1 MKKYKV
7 QITETLQR
15 IVDVEAEDMD
25 QAIADVEW
33 QHELGEI
40 VLVAEDFT
48 GVEFDIYKEGE
59 VCE

>member
-1 MKKYKV
+1 MKKFKV

-15 IVDVEAEDMD
+15 IVEIEAENID

-33 QHELGEI
+33 QHEIGEI

-48 GVEFDIYKEGE
+48 GVEFDIYREGR
-59 VCE
+59 

>member
-1 MKKYKV
+1 MKKFKV

-15 IVDVEAEDMD
+15 IVEVEAEDMD

-40 VLVAEDFT
+40 ILVAEDFM
-48 GVEFDIYKEGE
+48 GVEFDIYKEA
-59 VCE
+59 

>member
-1 MKKYKV
+1 MKTFKI

-15 IVDVEAEDMD
+15 IVEVEAEDID

-33 QHELGEI
+33 QHEQGEI
-40 VLVAEDFT
+40 VLDGDDFT
-48 GVEFDIYKEGE
+48 GVEFDIYKEGK